1 MKVCPYCGAT
11 FSEEMTACPVDANCL
26 IALPPPIMHK
36 PVLRPEYSR
45 GALAVVKR
53 IGLPRNNGPVL
64 AVAVGGWL
72 LSWVIL
78 LGAGDVPDRL
88 VCLWIGLKA
97 AAPIIAAF
105 VMYRIALREAGARSR
120 SIFAVHLT
128 YILILLLFAPLSVE
142 GFAFMLTKPE
152 APGGIVQDGIC
163 VLQLL
168 IGGAV
173 FWIIRGGEFLVR
185 MMYKRSQA

>member
-11 FSEEMTACPVDANCL
+11 FSEEMTACPVDANYL
-26 IALPPPIMHK
+26 VALAPPIMHT
-36 PVLRPEYSR
+36 PVLGPEYSG
-45 GALAVVKR
+45 GALAVFR
-53 IGLPRNNGPVL
+53 RFGLPRNNGPVL
-64 AVAVGGWL
+64 GVAVGGWL
-72 LSWVIL
+72 ISWLIL
-78 LGAGDVPDRL
+78 LGAGDVPDWL
-88 VCLWIGLKA
+88 VGLWVGLKA
-97 AAPIIAAF
+97 AVPIVAAF

-168 IGGAV
+168 TGGAV
-173 FWIIRGGEFLVR
+173 FWLIRAGEFLVKR
-185 MMYKRSQA
+185 MYERSPS